1 MPPNP
6 PVVSTPRRSRLAA
19 ACLLL
24 LASCLAA
31 CTTTQ
36 PTDTA
41 DAEVQA
47 LVSLQPAG
55 AFYRD
60 GSLVIRYEFE
70 QGEACL
76 MASWQAPGPDEAGHH
91 LRMAVMHIE
100 TPPPASPAEL
110 ARDWE
115 PVALFDY
122 PRWRALVTALLEQLA
137 PEEAGTATLVAIR
150 RADFVLHRAP
160 DGALQ
165 VHRLAE
171 APADL
176 DIARRVSEETF
187 SATAAEFLA
196 AQLEAAG
203 EPAKLALFAVDEDAL
218 GSSFVLFDFA
228 RRQSVFIAPTPRPGA
243 PHQQLDFSL
252 RVLVSVSVQG
262 HLLTAV
268 RQPFTLA
275 SRLFWTTTQSG
286 LAALPVAP
294 ASEGGIPPVRE
305 TAPMDPAAW
314 EATLDELVGRDRYR
328 GSMRLLVDGE
338 AFFETFLQAVQEAER
353 SIDIRLYIFDR
364 DDYALRVADLLKA
377 RSRDIKVRVLVD
389 RLGTLAAG
397 HAPGELVHEA
407 RNGATHSI
415 VDYLR
420 RDSNVEVRVVDNP
433 WLTSDH
439 TKVIVIDRAQAFV
452 GGMNIG
458 GEYRY
463 DWHDLMVEVRG
474 PIVGRLAKD
483 FEKRWAHTG
492 LGGDFAFALRSLR
505 RERYVGP
512 AQDPA
517 YMDLRPLYTRTG
529 DPEILRAQLAAMRA
543 ARSRIFIQQPYVADS
558 QVLAELVRARRRG
571 VDVRM
576 ILPSE
581 GDSKIMNSANL
592 VAAHLLISHGVRVFV
607 YPGMTHAKAALYDD
621 WAIIGSAN
629 FDKLS
634 LRINQE
640 TNLATS
646 DPRFVEALE
655 RELFDVDFARSTE
668 WTEAEPVGWGDY
680 IARIIAKQL

>member
-1 MPPNP
+1 MAN
-6 PVVSTPRRSRLAA
+6 TPLRTRPAA

-24 LASCLAA
+24 LALTLPA
-31 CTTTQ
+31 CTSSG
-36 PTDTA
+36 PPEGAVA
-41 DAEVQA
+41 DVQA

-60 GSLVIRYEFE
+60 GHLLIRYDFDE
-70 QGEACL
+70 GEAGL
-76 MASWQAPGPDEAGHH
+76 VAAWSPPGSDEAGHH
-91 LRMAVMHIE
+91 LRMAVMDIE
-100 TPPPASPAEL
+100 TPLPATPAEL

-115 PVALFDY
+115 PVALFGY
-122 PRWRALVTALLEQLA
+122 PRWRALVTALLEQFA
-137 PEEAGTATLVAIR
+137 PAAAGEATLVAIR
-150 RADFVLHRAP
+150 RADFVVHRAP
-160 DGALQ
+160 DGALR
-165 VHRLAE
+165 VHPLADG
-171 APADL
+171 PAGL
-176 DIARRVSEETF
+176 RIGRRVSEEAF
-187 SATAAEFLA
+187 SAAAADFLQ

-203 EPAKLALFAVDEDAL
+203 EPAALALFAVAEDEL

-228 RRQSVFIAPTPRPGA
+228 RRQSVFIAPMPRADA
-243 PHQQLDFSL
+243 PHEQLDFSL
-252 RVLVSVSVQG
+252 RVLGSVSVQG
-262 HLLTAV
+262 HVLTVAQ
-268 RQPFTLA
+268 QPFTFA
-275 SRLFWTTTQSG
+275 NRLFWTTAQSG
-286 LAALPVAP
+286 LAALPMAP
-294 ASEGGIPPVRE
+294 PPNGDIPPVSGA
-305 TAPMDPAAW
+305 APMDVVAW
-314 EATLDELVGRDRYR
+314 EKALDKLVGRDRYR
-328 GSMRLLVDGE
+328 GSMELLIDGE
-338 AFFETFLQAVQEAER
+338 AFFETLLQAVQEAQR
-353 SIDIRLYIFDR
+353 SIDIRVYIFDR

-377 RSRDIKVRVLVD
+377 RSQDIKVRVLVD

-397 HAPGELVHEA
+397 HAPGELAHET
-407 RNGATHSI
+407 RNGAAHSI

-420 RDSNVEVRVVDNP
+420 RDSNVEVRVVENP
-433 WLTSDH
+433 WFTSDH
-439 TKVIVIDRAQAFV
+439 TKVIVIDRARAFV

-474 PIVGRLAKD
+474 PIVGRLDKD

-492 LGGDFAFALRSLR
+492 AGGDFAFALRALR
-505 RERYVGP
+505 PERHAGP

-529 DPEILRAQLAAMRA
+529 DPQVLRAQLAAMRA
-543 ARSRIFIQQPYVADS
+543 AQSRIYIQQPYVADS
-558 QVLAELVRARRRG
+558 QVLAELIRARRRG

-576 ILPSE
+576 ILPAE

-592 VAAHLLISHGVRVFV
+592 VAAHMLISNGVRVFV

-668 WTEAEPVGWGDY
+668 WTEAAPVGWGDY
-680 IARIIAKQL
+680 IARVIAKQL